1 MTEVSEAFAAREDQ
15 NNDGGSRHFPISD
28 AISGGDWAKLP

>member
-15 NNDGGSRHFPISD
+15 NNDGGSRHFPIRD
-28 AISGGDWAKLP
+28 ELSGGDWEKLP